1 MLKTPR
7 KIVLMILFSF
17 ESDTLEIGLYDWLDL
32 VDYVFIVE
40 ATKTHKGVGIVL
52 YCLVFH
58 LLILLQDTK
67 PVMWERLKYR
77 ERFSFVNQSKVVHI
91 IVDDIIDSDMAR
103 KDMW

>member
-1 MLKTPR
+1 MIGLSGEILKTPR

-52 YCLVFH
+52 SCLV
-58 LLILLQDTK
+58 L
-67 PVMWERLKYR
+67 
-77 ERFSFVNQSKVVHI
+77 SI
-91 IVDDIIDSDMAR
+91 IF
-103 KDMW
+103 

>member
-40 ATKTHKGVGIVL
+40 ATKTHKGVGIVF

-67 PVMWERLKYR
+67 PVMWERLKYQ
-77 ERFSFVNQSKVVHI
+77 ERFRFVNQSKVVHI